1 MPSISAHKLGGGGE
15 GSHLPPN
22 RRVSRRPISYGHA
35 PVKLPDGIG
44 IVQPLALA
52 IAAGG
57 GGNQA
62 TYTRQLGTYQGGGGG
77 DYGITQGGKVSVR
90 L

>member
-1 MPSISAHKLGGGGE
+1 MDDWVNNVIATLYELDQRAALGYD
-15 GSHLPPN
+15 
-22 RRVSRRPISYGHA
+22 I
-35 PVKLPDGIG
+35 VKLPDRIG

-52 IAAGG
+52 VAAGG
-57 GGNQA
+57 GGNTT

-77 DYGITQGGKVSVR
+77 DYGIAQGGKVSVR